1 MSRLLLLC
9 PGQGGQHPGMYDMA
23 RQHPRGAA
31 LLDRLGM
38 DVPDQASLFTNKAAQ
53 PAIVA
58 ASMAMWEALRDD
70 VAKPSLVAGYSIGE
84 LAAHAVAGTVEAV
97 DAVRLAGMR
106 ARLMDDAATAGQCM
120 AALGGLA
127 ISVLGEIARRHGF
140 EVAIINGD
148 DACVAGGLQAQLAAL
163 QGAITAA
170 GGRCQALPVAV
181 ASHTHW
187 MQAAVAPFTAALAA
201 SGLATPTCA
210 VLSGIAAARV
220 VTPAQAVDTLAR
232 QLAQTVVWS
241 ECMDAAAEAGI
252 TVALELGPG
261 AALARML
268 QARHP
273 HIACRSVA
281 DFRTVGGVAAWLGRQ
296 CLHI

>member
-9 PGQGGQHPGMYDMA
+9 PGQGGQHPGMFDMA

-31 LLDRLGM
+31 LLDRLG
-38 DVPDQASLFTNKAAQ
+38 VEAPDEASLFTNQAAQ

-58 ASMAMWEALRDD
+58 AALAMWEALRDD
-70 VAKPSLVAGYSIGE
+70 VAKPALVAGYSIGE
-84 LAAHAVAGTVEAV
+84 LAAHAVAGTVEAA
-97 DAVRLAGMR
+97 DGVRLAGVR
-106 ARLMDDAATAGQCM
+106 AQLMDDAATAGQCM

-127 ISVLGEIARRHGF
+127 VGVLGDIARQHGF

-148 DACVAGGLQAQLAAL
+148 DACVAGGLRANLAAL
-163 QGAITAA
+163 QAAIVAA
-170 GGRCQALPVAV
+170 GGRCQPLPVAV

-187 MQAAVAPFTAALAA
+187 MQAAVAPFAAALAA
-201 SGLATPTCA
+201 SALAAPACP

-220 VTPAQAVDTLAR
+220 VTPAQAVDALAR

-241 ECMDAAAEAGI
+241 ACMDAAAEAGV

-281 DFRTVGGVAAWLGRQ
+281 DFRSVGGVSGWLARQ
-296 CLHI
+296 MD

>member
-9 PGQGGQHPGMYDMA
+9 PGQGGQHPGMFEMA
-23 RQHPRGAA
+23 RQHPKGTAMFE
-31 LLDRLGM
+31 RLGIE
-38 DVPDQASLFTNKAAQ
+38 VPDEASLFTNRAAQ

-58 ASMAMWEALRDD
+58 ASLAMWEALRDD
-70 VAKPSLVAGYSIGE
+70 VPKPALVAGYSIGE
-84 LAAHAVAGTVEAV
+84 LAAHAVAGTIEAGE
-97 DAVRLAGMR
+97 AVRLAGVR

-120 AALGGLA
+120 VALGGLA
-127 ISVLGEIARRHGF
+127 VSVLSDLARHHGF

-163 QGAITAA
+163 QAAVVAA
-170 GGRCQALPVAV
+170 GGRCEALPVAV

-187 MQAAVAPFTAALAA
+187 MRAAVAPFAAALAA
-201 SGLATPTCA
+201 SPMQAPACP

-220 VTPAQAVDTLAR
+220 VTSAQAADTLAR
-232 QLAQTVVWS
+232 QLAQTVVWN

-268 QARHP
+268 QARHS

-281 DFRTVGGVAAWLGRQ
+281 DFRSVGGVSAWLAR
-296 CLHI
+296 HIQ

>member
-1 MSRLLLLC
+1 MNRLLLLC
-9 PGQGGQHPGMYDMA
+9 PGQGGQHLGMYDMA

-38 DVPDQASLFTNKAAQ
+38 GTPQAATLFTNQAAQ

-58 ASMAMWEALRDD
+58 ATLSMWEALRGE
-70 VAKPSLVAGYSIGE
+70 VPAPALVAGYSIGE
-84 LAAHAVAGTVEAV
+84 LAAHAVAGTLEPME
-97 DAVRLAGMR
+97 AVRLAALR
-106 ARLMDDAATAGQCM
+106 ARLMDGAATADQCM

-127 ISVLGEIARRHGF
+127 LDVLRELARLHGF
-140 EVAIINGD
+140 EVAIVNGD
-148 DACVAGGLQAQLAAL
+148 DACVAGGRQAQLAAL
-163 QGAITAA
+163 EAAVAAA

-187 MQAAVAPFTAALAA
+187 MRPAVAPFAAALAV
-201 SGLATPTCA
+201 SGLRAPSCP
-210 VLSGIAAARV
+210 VLSGIGAARV
-220 VTPAQAVDTLAR
+220 VAPGQAVDTLAR
-232 QLAQTVVWS
+232 QLAEPVLWS
-241 ECMDAAAEAGI
+241 ECMDAAAEAGM

-281 DFRTVGGVAAWLGRQ
+281 DFRSVGGVVDWVARQ
-296 CLHI
+296 VD

>member
-1 MSRLLLLC
+1 MSRLMLLC
-9 PGQGGQHPGMYDMA
+9 PGQGGQHPAMFDMA

-31 LLDRLGM
+31 LLGRLGF
-38 DVPDQASLFTNKAAQ
+38 DAPDESSLFTNQAAQ

-58 ASMAMWEALRDD
+58 ASLAMWEALRGD
-70 VAKPSLVAGYSIGE
+70 VPAPALVAGYSIGE
-84 LAAHAVAGTVEAV
+84 LAAHAVAGAIQAEE
-97 DAVRLAGMR
+97 AVRLAGVR

-127 ISVLGEIARRHGF
+127 VGVLGDIARRHGF
-140 EVAIINGD
+140 DVAIINGD
-148 DACVAGGLQAQLAAL
+148 DACVAGGLRAQLAAL

-187 MQAAVAPFTAALAA
+187 MQAAVAPFAAALAA
-201 SGLATPTCA
+201 SGPGTPACP

-220 VTPAQAVDTLAR
+220 ATPAQAVDTLAR

-241 ECMDAAAEAGI
+241 ACMDAAAEAGI

-281 DFRTVGGVAAWLGRQ
+281 DFRSVGAVAGWLARQ
-296 CLHI
+296 MD